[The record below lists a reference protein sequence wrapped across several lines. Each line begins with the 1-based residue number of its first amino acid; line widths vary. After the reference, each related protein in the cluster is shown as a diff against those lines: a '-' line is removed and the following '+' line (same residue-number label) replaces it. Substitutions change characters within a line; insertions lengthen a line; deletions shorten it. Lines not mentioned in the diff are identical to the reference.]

1 MRRPGITFTEKS
13 RGARALEVDPA
24 AGADLERICQEA
36 DTRCGMRF
44 EQSETRLRSCV
55 CARHRLGGFRL
66 FGGIII
72 PPGALTLRSRSRE
85 APSSATLGTQPREPA
100 RGRSS
105 HIRRIMGGAI
115 KCTVLVPLIPIV
127 VWCRIMVANE
137 TEENVSETETES
149 PVQASEIRKPECLN
163 SLIRQ
168 LVQGIFCDAG

>member
-1 MRRPGITFTEKS
+1 M
-13 RGARALEVDPA
+13 ARARWRSTLPLGATLRESARITTPA
-24 AGADLERICQEA
+24 VGCVENRAKPDCAA
-36 DTRCGMRF
+36 
-44 EQSETRLRSCV
+44 V
-55 CARHRLGGFRL
+55 CAPDTAWAGFVCL
-66 FGGIII
+66 VGS
-72 PPGALTLRSRSRE
+72 LYLQVLSLCDHDRE

-137 TEENVSETETES
+137 TEENASETETEN

>member
-1 MRRPGITFTEKS
+1 MTRARWRSTLPL
-13 RGARALEVDPA
+13 GA
-24 AGADLERICQEA
+24 
-36 DTRCGMRF
+36 
-44 EQSETRLRSCV
+44 
-55 CARHRLGGFRL
+55 
-66 FGGIII
+66 
-72 PPGALTLRSRSRE
+72 TLRESARKLIPLWDALRTERSQTAQLCVRPTPLGRVSFVWWDHYTSRCSHSAITIERG
-85 APSSATLGTQPREPA
+85 PSSATLGTQPREPA

-137 TEENVSETETES
+137 TEENASETETEN